1 MSCYCFTLLYL
12 LILCFWKAYC
22 QILESVF
29 HIVWLFFH
37 SFYVSVFLTE
47 NSSAVVVCS
56 SAISYSDSAYLL
68 LFFVCLLL
76 CVVCRI
82 LVPQPGIKLSPLQW
96 KHQILTA
103 GPPGSSFIHCNLN
116 VNDHFCHFLEN

>member
-37 SFYVSVFLTE
+37 SFCVSVFLTE
-47 NSSAVVVCS
+47 NSLAVVVCS
-56 SAISYSDSAYLL
+56 SAISYSDSAYPL
-68 LFFVCLLL
+68 LFSVCLLL
-76 CVVCRI
+76 CVVCRV
-82 LVPQPGIKLSPLQW
+82 LVPQPGIKPFPLQW
-96 KHQILTA
+96 RHQILTI
-103 GPPGSSFIHCNLN
+103 GQPGSSLIHYNSN